1 MVFHSLKHVQSNI
14 IFHYSR
20 TRTTNSNPLFSFLQF
35 NMLILQKPTRTQ
47 NESRSLGAF
56 IAKIYIRRCV
66 CFYNIVII
74 IYAVKNKP
82 VLHARWKK
90 IIVSKGTYCLKKNA
104 SSVYH
109 SVQEKNP
116 TVRSCEQIRSFLY
129 PIKKKRSYQIIKDRN
144 IMKLL

>member
-66 CFYNIVII
+66 CFYNIVIM

-90 IIVSKGTYCLKKNA
+90 NIVSKGTYCLKKNA

-109 SVQEKNP
+109 SVW
-116 TVRSCEQIRSFLY
+116 
-129 PIKKKRSYQIIKDRN
+129 KKKILQCAAANKSGAFYTRLKRKDR
-144 IMKLL
+144 IRLLKTETL